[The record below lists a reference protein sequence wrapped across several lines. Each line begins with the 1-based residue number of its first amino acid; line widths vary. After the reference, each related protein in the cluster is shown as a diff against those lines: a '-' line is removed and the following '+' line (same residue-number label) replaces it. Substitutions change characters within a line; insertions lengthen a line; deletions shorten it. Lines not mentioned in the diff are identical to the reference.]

1 MVLKERGQID
11 QEFGAKE
18 IADYLKLRGFKPKID
33 VMHFGDHFGGSI
45 TFWHRLRRYFIA
57 LVQFDKPGD
66 KDPLSSKSG
75 FTQLGMDSKG
85 RAEEIMMHLVAYFN
99 GWYRTNKEPFPEE
112 EEWLN
117 LYLEYNECE

>member
-11 QEFGAKE
+11 QEFGAEE
-18 IADYLKLRGFKPKID
+18 IADYLRLRGFKPFWRPFRGK
-33 VMHFGDHFGGSI
+33 H
-45 TFWHRLRRYFIA
+45 TFWHRLRRYYIA

-117 LYLEYNECE
+117 LYLEYNENE